1 MTTRDALPYYAGSPL
16 IFFHPTPH
24 LRKGTPEPS
33 MSSRKSRPSC
43 NHLPTGTLGK
53 VGVIRTANPK
63 KSALGPSN
71 DDNQSRPDDVS
82 TKAGVKIQL
91 KTAEDE
97 VPHKKSVL
105 GPSREESKP
114 SPDDVLDRARFEV
127 RPETAAAEDDAESQY
142 EYYSHMLRREMELRL
157 EKKEAKLAA
166 WYHARYRRKVDDAV
180 AAELKVA
187 LSAAL
192 QEMNARR
199 EIAES
204 ETRARL
210 DAEFGTRAL
219 EGVSESHHIARI
231 PSNEGVIIMSRLSP
245 GRCVERDPRLEA
257 LQVAARFFERVH

>member
-1 MTTRDALPYYAGSPL
+1 MQALPS
-16 IFFHPTPH
+16 FFFIRGFPHSPH
-24 LRKGTPEPS
+24 LRKATPEPN

-114 SPDDVLDRARFEV
+114 RPDDVLDRARFEV

-142 EYYSHMLRREMELRL
+142 ESPTDKPITPLPTKLPTRSPTSSRPSNAPTNEPSLMPTYSP
-157 EKKEAKLAA
+157 
-166 WYHARYRRKVDDAV
+166 
-180 AAELKVA
+180 
-187 LSAAL
+187 
-192 QEMNARR
+192 
-199 EIAES
+199 
-204 ETRARL
+204 T
-210 DAEFGTRAL
+210 
-219 EGVSESHHIARI
+219 SESPTDKPITPLPTKLPTR
-231 PSNEGVIIMSRLSP
+231 SQGFLS
-245 GRCVERDPRLEA
+245 GFINC
-257 LQVAARFFERVH
+257 